1 MHTVIDWN
9 LIKKI
14 IRLGTQ
20 KLLLSLV
27 KHVILWFFRIDIL
40 GMNLGR
46 FYSEIYVTPIDL
58 QNPLAQRPMIFK
70 H

>member
-1 MHTVIDWN
+1 M
-9 LIKKI
+9 
-14 IRLGTQ
+14 
-20 KLLLSLV
+20 LSCG
-27 KHVILWFFRIDIL
+27 FFRIDIL

-70 H
+70 Q